1 MVSLYS
7 AARGDFC
14 PGTNASSLRESPR
27 SQLAQC
33 SDSLCWTPARFPVQE
48 DIKRENLY
56 EGFPG
61 GSDGKKSAC
70 NMGDLDSISALGRSP
85 EEGNWQPTPVFLPG
99 EFHGQRSLA

>member
-33 SDSLCWTPARFPVQE
+33 SDSLCWIPARFPVQE

-70 NMGDLDSISALGRSP
+70 NTGGVSLIPGSGRSLG
-85 EEGNWQPTPVFLPG
+85 EGNDNPL
-99 EFHGQRSLA
+99 